1 MAPMPKTISILS
13 ADARAFLEAPRFAS
27 VATTDDDGTPRQAL
41 VWYRLLPDG
50 RILLNGRL
58 PRRWCANLLRDPRV
72 SIAVVDAEDGYRWLG
87 LTGVADE
94 VVQDLEPARNDI
106 VALAHRYHPEG
117 PDEGMVA
124 RFRTE
129 PRITYRVRITGVH
142 DHLED

>member
-1 MAPMPKTISILS
+1 MPKTDDILS

-27 VATTDDDGTPRQAL
+27 VATTDDDGVPRQAV
-41 VWYRLLPDG
+41 VWYRLLLNG
-50 RILLNGRL
+50 QILLNGRL

-72 SIAVVDAEDGYRWLG
+72 SISVVDAEDGYRWLG

-94 VVQDLEPARNDI
+94 VVQDLEPARDDI